1 MYVYVFMYVCA
12 DPKPAAARR
21 VFGHMIPALVL
32 DKIRIFAPGKWIS
45 SSPATLGAAIKQ
57 PYLYQKV
64 EDRVV

>member
-1 MYVYVFMYVCA
+1 
-12 DPKPAAARR
+12 
-21 VFGHMIPALVL
+21 MIPALVL